1 MYKDLRKK
9 VLNRIA
15 IGFERQLIQIMRRN
29 LTKCTEPY
37 ECRIYLNAHKFEISE
52 ECKPILE
59 EKGFVFDI
67 PEECKP
73 VLEEKG
79 FVFDK
84 NYITINP
91 NNMES
96 LVYKELKEEL
106 DQKRTQLI
114 TECQTVL
121 KEIETKNDKIEVK
134 MVENSSYYEFYY
146 EFYIETPSLSNSM
159 STSTDTKIVR
169 EFFKKYNLNFLRR
182 RDDKW
187 YFRVN

>member
-37 ECRIYLNAHKFEISE
+37 ECRIYLNADKFEIPE
-52 ECKPILE
+52 ECIPVLK
-59 EKGFVFDI
+59 EKGFVFD
-67 PEECKP
+67 E
-73 VLEEKG
+73 
-79 FVFDK
+79 

-96 LVYKELKEEL
+96 QVYKELKEEL

-134 MVENSSYYEFYY
+134 MVENSSYYEFY
-146 EFYIETPSLSNSM
+146 IETPSLSNSM